1 MVSFRYDIGDVDH
14 LSENLCRLL
23 LLIGFL
29 DDAWQD
35 FESLDDLIKLS
46 GCIPVKGIPLRVKD
60 SMRLKPVFILDSG
73 MHQRGE
79 STVTRLAWRDAWP
92 KLREFGARAG
102 LKGEVLTKLRRYYKA
117 DRICR

>member
-35 FESLDDLIKLS
+35 FESLDDLIKLP

-102 LKGEVLTKLRRYYKA
+102 LKGEVITKLRRYYKA
-117 DRICR
+117 DRIRR